1 MPFEPQNITVPNN
14 QVVFRGFITAF
25 AVLDPVG
32 LQPTIIV
39 RTTDTW
45 FVRIEWQIDGIIA
58 DALAG
63 TWQVRAFLESI
74 GQGFEGQVGA
84 QNINLNVDPTTP
96 RNYAT
101 TLTIP
106 ANTVP
111 AGTYKLV
118 TTINYL
124 TPANQPGFM
133 AGYEEGP
140 VLQVFVP

>member
-14 QVVFRGFITAF
+14 QVVFTGSITAF

-32 LQPTIIV
+32 LQPTIII
-39 RTTDTW
+39 RTTDSW
-45 FVRIEWQIDGIIA
+45 FVRIQWQIDGIVA

-63 TWQVRAFLESI
+63 TWQVRAFLESM
-74 GQGFEGQVGA
+74 GPGFEGQVGA
-84 QNINLNVDPTTP
+84 QTINLAVDPTSP
-96 RNYAT
+96 RNYTAT
-101 TLTIP
+101 LP
-106 ANTVP
+106 VAPNTVP

-118 TTINYL
+118 TTISYL

-140 VLQVFVP
+140 ILQFFNP